1 MVGVSEMKAMG
12 DSGAARDISNV
23 DRVSLQTLA
32 CRSLEA
38 KDFRAGLAPLC
49 RLLLALD
56 HRDPERPLVLACL
69 AVVYAR
75 LDRPEAARRT
85 LRMAE
90 TAARSA
96 RAVAAV
102 RLAKGEIDAAAGP
115 PGR

>member
-1 MVGVSEMKAMG
+1 MA
-12 DSGAARDISNV
+12 DAAAARDITNV
-23 DRVSLQTLA
+23 DRASLQALA

-75 LDRPEAARRT
+75 MGRPEAARRA
-85 LRMAE
+85 LREAE
-90 TAARSA
+90 ATASGA
-96 RAVAAV
+96 RAVAAA
-102 RLAKGEIDAAAGP
+102 RLAQRE
-115 PGR
+115 